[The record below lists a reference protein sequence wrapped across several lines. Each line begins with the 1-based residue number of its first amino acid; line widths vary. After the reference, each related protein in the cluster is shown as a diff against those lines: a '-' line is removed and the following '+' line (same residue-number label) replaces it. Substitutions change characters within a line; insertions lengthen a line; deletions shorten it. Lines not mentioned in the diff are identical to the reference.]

1 MKNVKKI
8 EKINFAKMKLDFVNF
23 VKHETITTVSIK
35 KLKVSILCKK
45 LHINEFDKLKEKNK
59 SFLNYFITALIYL

>member
-8 EKINFAKMKLDFVNF
+8 EKINFAKMEYDFVNF
-23 VKHETITTVSIK
+23 VKHEMITTVSIK

-45 LHINEFDKLKEKNK
+45 NSSKRI
-59 SFLNYFITALIYL
+59 

>member
-8 EKINFAKMKLDFVNF
+8 EKKNFAKMKLDFVNF

-35 KLKVSILCKK
+35 KLKVSILCKNNSSK
-45 LHINEFDKLKEKNK
+45 RI
-59 SFLNYFITALIYL
+59 